1 MNAFRMV
8 FLCLLPVLLV
18 VGCSSDSSSPP
29 AAPLST
35 SVQLTLATSGTLSS
49 GTMLAGI
56 AFTLALPDGV
66 TVSQDSSGEIDAER
80 LVKASGVTASSGGL
94 VATAIRLNGEPERIS
109 LAVASRQKEGFAVG
123 ETLRLTLNTRQGG
136 TFKPG
141 DFPLGDFTVADV
153 NGKAVSTLSFAVTE
167 VKTE

>member
-8 FLCLLPVLLV
+8 FLFLLAMLT
-18 VGCSSDSSSPP
+18 VGCSSESSSPP
-29 AAPLST
+29 AAPLPT
-35 SVQLTLATSGTLSS
+35 SVQLTLATSGTLSP

-56 AFTLALPDGV
+56 AFTLVLPDGV
-66 TVSQDSSGEIDAER
+66 AASQDSSGEIDVER
-80 LVKASGVTASSGGL
+80 LVKASGVTASSGL

-123 ETLRLTLNTRQGG
+123 ETLRLTLNMRQGG

-141 DFPLGDFTVADV
+141 DFPLGDFTAVDV
-153 NGKAVSTLSFAVTE
+153 NGKAVNTLILAIAE